1 MSISYVMSVI
11 TDPSHEEYVMISKN
25 RPEFLKGK
33 TTFVGGKV
41 EKGET
46 IVAAMI
52 REASEEC
59 NLDIEPQLFGYIF
72 GEDYTVFVFK
82 AVVDNIYEAVTM
94 EDEKIT
100 VYSKEEIVMAPDHAL
115 ADNVKSIIHFANGNQ
130 KTFEIYQ

>member
-1 MSISYVMSVI
+1 MIMTYVMSVI
-11 TDPSHEEYVMISKN
+11 TEPSHEEYVMISKN

-52 REASEEC
+52 REAKEEC

-72 GEDYTVFVFK
+72 SEDYTVFVFK
-82 AVVDNIYEAVTM
+82 SVVENIYDAVTM

-100 VYSKEEIVMAPDHAL
+100 VYSKEEIVMAPDQSL
-115 ADNVKSIIHFANGNQ
+115 ADNVKSILHFANGDQ

>member
-1 MSISYVMSVI
+1 MTYVMSVI

-41 EKGET
+41 EFGEK
-46 IVAAMI
+46 VVDAMV
-52 REASEEC
+52 REAKEEC
-59 NLDIEPQLFGYIF
+59 DLDIEPVMIGNIH
-72 GEDYTVFVFK
+72 GKDYTVFVFK
-82 AVVDNIYEAVTM
+82 AVVNNIHDAITV

-100 VYSKEEIVMAPDHAL
+100 VYSKEEIIMAPDYAL

-130 KTFEIYQ
+130 KTFDIYQ